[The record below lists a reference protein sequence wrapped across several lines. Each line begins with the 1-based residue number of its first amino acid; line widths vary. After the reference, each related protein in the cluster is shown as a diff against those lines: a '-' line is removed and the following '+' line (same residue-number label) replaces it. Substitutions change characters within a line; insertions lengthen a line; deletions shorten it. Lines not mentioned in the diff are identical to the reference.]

1 MTLNF
6 LGQPYEATPAAH
18 ATEPSPLT
26 GKYRGV
32 PMQFQ
37 RHGTSTIS
45 AAAPQILQ
53 YRGLAYFR

>member
-6 LGQPYEATPAAH
+6 LGQPYEATTAAH
-18 ATEPSPLT
+18 TTEPSTLS

-37 RHGTSTIS
+37 RHATRTIS
-45 AAAPQILQ
+45 ATTPQILQ
-53 YRGLAYFR
+53 YRGLAYIR